1 MLFLSWADVE
11 KRIEEMNI
19 KDKKIWGIP
28 RGGSIVAGLAR
39 QQGAIVVDT
48 PQEADIAVDDIIDS
62 GATQALIKQT
72 YQLETYSLINK
83 VKDGINEW
91 VHFPWEESPE
101 QDIGMSV
108 SRILQYIGEDSLRDG
123 LIETPKRVVASWKQL
138 FGGYGVNPEDVMK
151 WFIDDTDEMII
162 SKNIQFFS
170 TCEHHMLPFFGKAS
184 VAYIPEGRVLGLS
197 KLSRIVDIYSRRLQT
212 QEHLTRQIGEALTA
226 QVKSVAVHIEAEHLC
241 MKSRGVNQQES
252 TMITNYLTGAFRENT
267 DARNE
272 FLMSVN
278 K

>member
-83 VKDGINEW
+83 VQDGINEW